1 MKITFAE
8 CARLSEPARAIIH
21 SLDLALYQVTLM
33 IDGEERLLAEN
44 SGRPFRRHSLQAVRE
59 ALRLLPLSSLCLRQQ
74 SAYDEMVGQPVRET
88 RNTLEVPLALDDL
101 PPSLH

>member
-8 CARLSEPARAIIH
+8 CAKLPESVRAVIH
-21 SLDLALYQVTLM
+21 SLDQALYQVTLV
-33 IDGEERLLAEN
+33 IEGEERLLAEN

-59 ALRLLPLSSLCLRQQ
+59 ALRLLPLSSLCLRQL
-74 SAYDEMVGQPVRET
+74 SAYDEMVGQPVRESS
-88 RNTLEVPLALDDL
+88 NALEVPLALDDL